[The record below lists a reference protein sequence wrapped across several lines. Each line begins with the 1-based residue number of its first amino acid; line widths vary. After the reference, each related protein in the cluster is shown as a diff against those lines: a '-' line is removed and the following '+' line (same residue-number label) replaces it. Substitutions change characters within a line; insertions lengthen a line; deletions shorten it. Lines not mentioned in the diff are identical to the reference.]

1 MGNAVTCSLVDVVG
15 TVTVTQ
21 TDGPILEF
29 MQPVFAFQVR
39 KLHPGNWLVH
49 YMSVHDPQ
57 LGGQHSKMS
66 VLNGNEELQPGE
78 IYFLLPVPS
87 SFRKQLFGSK
97 RQSSKGHHHSSS
109 RDSPISQRLQMQL
122 QPLYDM
128 IEGTEQSKSVAE
140 ELSMSSLP
148 ATMMST
154 SPPQE
159 EWREK
164 EQEEQNQQF
173 KSAESLLSIP
183 QSRPTKKCSRQRFHV
198 YDWRPT
204 LVTIPEIDESLD
216 SKRVQDMIVGHD
228 RAAGSVVFLGSFVVV
243 IKATFQ

>member
-21 TDGPILEF
+21 TDGQVLEF
-29 MQPVFAFQVR
+29 MQPVFAFQVK

-66 VLNGNEELQPGE
+66 VLNGNEELHPGE

-87 SFRKQLFGSK
+87 HFRKQLFGSK
-97 RQSSKGHHHSSS
+97 RHSKSSHHHT
-109 RDSPISQRLQMQL
+109 RDSQMSQRLQMQL

-128 IEGTEQSKSVAE
+128 IDGAELPNSITE
-140 ELSMSSLP
+140 ELSLSSLP
-148 ATMMST
+148 QQQEGSEEEEKERQYQQFNTSMMS
-154 SPPQE
+154 
-159 EWREK
+159 
-164 EQEEQNQQF
+164 
-173 KSAESLLSIP
+173 LMSIP
-183 QSRPTKKCSRQRFHV
+183 QHRPTKKCSRQKFQV

-204 LVTIPEIDESLD
+204 LVTIPEI
-216 SKRVQDMIVGHD
+216 
-228 RAAGSVVFLGSFVVV
+228 F
-243 IKATFQ
+243 